1 MEPTA
6 GQGDLDL
13 REVLEPRV
21 LQTFRALRGEHEAG
35 AVGQHDDNLPTLAVV
50 PDLDS
55 TGNLLGCQATT
66 RRRQFVFLTCHHVFR
81 STGRKERP
89 YAGHARRLSQS
100 ARVAAHR
107 SSPYVRA

>member
-1 MEPTA
+1 MRISDWSSDVCSSDLLLDGIFGPARRAENAIQQSRNIEIGIERGEMEPTA

-21 LQTFRALRGEHEAG
+21 LQTFRALWGEHEAG

-55 TGNLLGCQATT
+55 TGNQIGRA
-66 RRRQFVFLTCHHVFR
+66 HV
-81 STGRKERP
+81 
-89 YAGHARRLSQS
+89 
-100 ARVAAHR
+100 
-107 SSPYVRA
+107 

>member
-50 PDLDS
+50 QDLDS
-55 TGNLLGCQATT
+55 MGNLLVCHATT
-66 RRRQFVFLTCHHVFR
+66 RRRPFVFLTCQHVFR
-81 STGRKERP
+81 LPGRHAST
-89 YAGHARRLSQS
+89 YARTLRQPFQS
-100 ARVAAHR
+100 D
-107 SSPYVRA
+107 SSAKKRTFHTTMR